1 MSGSGERRARVFAD
15 RVEAGQLLAD
25 RIAPMVQGEP
35 CVVLGLPRGGV
46 PVAEVIAR
54 RIGAP
59 LDVLIVRKL
68 GVPWQPE
75 LAFGAVSSGDVVV
88 TNADVVRA
96 AGLEPSD
103 MEAVIERERAEL
115 QRRELLFHG
124 ARAPLPVEERT
135 VVLVDDGIAT
145 GATVRAALDALAA
158 RGAGRTILAC
168 PVAPPEVIDALSER
182 ADDVVCLSTPYGFQ
196 AVGMWYRDF
205 TPVSD
210 DEVEEML
217 ARSDGRRGPGH

>member
-1 MSGSGERRARVFAD
+1 MSGGLGRPARVFAD
-15 RVEAGQLLAD
+15 RREAGRLLAD
-25 RIAPMVQGEP
+25 RIATMVEGER

-75 LAFGAVSSGDVVV
+75 LAFGAISSGGVVV
-88 TNADVVRA
+88 TNPDVVQIARI
-96 AGLEPSD
+96 EPAD
-103 MEAVIERERAEL
+103 MDAVIDRERDEL
-115 QRRELLFHG
+115 ERRERLFH
-124 ARAPLPVEERT
+124 ATRDPLPVQGCT

-145 GATVRAALDALAA
+145 GATVRAALEALDA
-158 RGAGRTILAC
+158 RGAARTILAC
-168 PVAPPEVIDALSER
+168 PVAPPDVIEGLSRR
-182 ADDVVCLSTPYGFQ
+182 ADEVVCLSAPSGFQ

-205 TPVSD
+205 TPVTD
-210 DEVEEML
+210 AEVEEIL
-217 ARSDGRRGPGH
+217 IRSRGGSGPEP